1 MLSNAALRYNGIYRT
16 HKEEASMKTMIAKL
30 GLALIAGIFAV
41 SCATTPKQYKV
52 ELVDRPEQMQK
63 QETIDTY
70 EKFPYI
76 DFRSSRL

>member
-1 MLSNAALRYNGIYRT
+1 MNGILV
-16 HKEEASMKTMIAKL
+16 KL
-30 GLALIAGIFAV
+30 AMPIVLVVFGI
-41 SCATTPKQYKV
+41 SCASTEKTYRV
-52 ELVDRPEQMQK
+52 EITDDSDRAQK

>member
-1 MLSNAALRYNGIYRT
+1 MSNNAARYNKGCRT

-30 GLALIAGIFAV
+30 GLLLISGLFAV
-41 SCATTPKQYKV
+41 SCATSPKEYQV
-52 ELVDRPEQMQK
+52 ELVDSADKVQK
-63 QETIDTY
+63 QETINTY